1 MPGVIGQ
8 AVGQVGRGVQRG
20 LRVVLFLFVLAA
32 AGLAGLAW
40 RLDQGPLVLPWLA
53 RELVGIANA
62 HLAPMRLEVGEA
74 ALVWEGFSRGVDRP
88 LDIRARGIV
97 VYDAQGQRLVQVPQ
111 ADVSLSLRALLGGR
125 IAPRGLVVQGARARV
140 VRGADGSLA
149 IDLVAADAPAG
160 GGEAA
165 AGSARTAA
173 FGWLFDALAQPLGTD
188 LGGRATLLSQLRRVQ
203 LRDAA
208 VVVRDEVLGIDWQ
221 VPALELDVQR
231 RAEGGAEGG
240 ASVKLAVA
248 DRVLSA
254 RGRVVLAPAG
264 VAAGAGLAVEVVL
277 DAVVPAEFAGLAEG
291 FAPLAA
297 IDAPVALTATA
308 VLGPDLVPQQGRL
321 LARMEQGGLRV
332 ARGRI
337 PVLGAEAEI
346 EGTRDEMR
354 LALRRLALPRAGGE
368 QPGGEVVVTGAARL
382 RPVAGMLQGELDL
395 RLDEVGF
402 ADLAALWP
410 DGVAGPGAKPWIT
423 GNITAGVARDLQ
435 VRMRMVAAPDLSDG
449 ELTHL
454 SGALEGRDMV
464 VHWLRPVPPAEG
476 VAARLTFN
484 STNEIDIAIL
494 GGRQG
499 AMAVPSG
506 RVTLTG
512 LAQRDQYLNIALDL
526 AGPVTE
532 AIAVL
537 NHPRINI
544 LSRRPVTMRNPAG
557 TVEGRLGV
565 LALPLENDVTFDDV
579 RLSAGGRISGL
590 HLGGIAAGH
599 DLTGGS
605 VTFEVTNDALRAQGT
620 ATLAGVAAQLGVE
633 MDFTDGAAAQVI
645 QKVTVAGTVEAGRLV
660 ALGLD
665 TPELALDGSAAV
677 RLEMVSRRSGRS
689 EITVRANLAQLGLRA
704 DRLHWGKAAGQ
715 RGTAEA
721 VVVLNR
727 ERFAGIERLRLEGE
741 GLAVQAAL
749 DWPARGTRR
758 LRLGRA
764 LLGASDVQG
773 EIAWPAGAGQP
784 WVVRLAGP
792 SLDLSGEM
800 ARNDSA
806 ADGVRGP
813 AWNAELQVERLVL
826 GPGRVLAGGAR
837 AQRQ

>member
-1 MPGVIGQ
+1 
-8 AVGQVGRGVQRG
+8 
-20 LRVVLFLFVLAA
+20 
-32 AGLAGLAW
+32 
-40 RLDQGPLVLPWLA
+40 
-53 RELVGIANA
+53 
-62 HLAPMRLEVGEA
+62 
-74 ALVWEGFSRGVDRP
+74 
-88 LDIRARGIV
+88 
-97 VYDAQGQRLVQVPQ
+97 
-111 ADVSLSLRALLGGR
+111 
-125 IAPRGLVVQGARARV
+125 
-140 VRGADGSLA
+140 
-149 IDLVAADAPAG
+149 
-160 GGEAA
+160 
-165 AGSARTAA
+165 
-173 FGWLFDALAQPLGTD
+173 
-188 LGGRATLLSQLRRVQ
+188 
-203 LRDAA
+203 
-208 VVVRDEVLGIDWQ
+208 
-221 VPALELDVQR
+221 
-231 RAEGGAEGG
+231 
-240 ASVKLAVA
+240 
-248 DRVLSA
+248 
-254 RGRVVLAPAG
+254 
-264 VAAGAGLAVEVVL
+264 
-277 DAVVPAEFAGLAEG
+277 
-291 FAPLAA
+291 
-297 IDAPVALTATA
+297 
-308 VLGPDLVPQQGRL
+308 
-321 LARMEQGGLRV
+321 
-332 ARGRI
+332 
-337 PVLGAEAEI
+337 
-346 EGTRDEMR
+346 MR

-826 GPGRVLAGGAR
+826 GPGRVLAGVRARSDNDGLITRNARVTGRVGPGGVGPGGVGPGGGGGFELSILPSGLAQRRSLTVTAQDAGALLSALDVMDDMRGGRLNLVATYDDSRAGHPLSGTAEVVEFGMRNAPALGKLLQAITVIGAVEALSGPDLRFTRMVAPFRHTGDAIELADAR
-837 AQRQ
+837 AFSTSLGMTAKGRIDLRRRLFDLQGTVVPAYFLNSLLGRVPLLGKLVSPETGGGLFAMNYGVKGPFDDPAVWVNPLSAVTPGFLRGLFGVFEGTPQGATPGGGGDAAPPAPQQLAPMPGGGGQ